1 MQRELLRCVNCHE
14 MTDTNMMGGLTR
26 TIRAHFC
33 LFIYVKVS
41 HLFGAFKR
49 ERYEGLSAV
58 AKDALTE
65 EESRLWKQ
73 WDSLR
78 CEMHKFAL
86 ASQHY
91 VGSGKVAVSPFETSP
106 PAPPPQS

>member
-1 MQRELLRCVNCHE
+1 MI
-14 MTDTNMMGGLTR
+14 GGLTR
-26 TIRAHFC
+26 LIPAHLY
-33 LFIYVKVS
+33 LFFYVKVS

-91 VGSGKVAVSPFETSP
+91 VGSVFQGDNFRQFLMSRCMSSIIGLCRLYELSIYV
-106 PAPPPQS
+106 

>member
-1 MQRELLRCVNCHE
+1 M
-14 MTDTNMMGGLTR
+14 
-26 TIRAHFC
+26 
-33 LFIYVKVS
+33 
-41 HLFGAFKR
+41 
-49 ERYEGLSAV
+49 GLSAE

-73 WDSLR
+73 WDSLQ

-91 VGSGKVAVSPFETSP
+91 VGSSKVPMFSLTPP
-106 PAPPPQS
+106 PAPINTYMDTHTLFSCMLATFG